1 MPVNPVAT
9 LPAASRTVAVIVW
22 AVPAV
27 TLAGSVVSASVVA
40 APGVT
45 WIVAVL
51 VFPEAVAVTVWL
63 GTAFSARPVN
73 AFWPATSAAAAGSV
87 APASDEVNDTDAV
100 DPVARLSYAS

>member
-1 MPVNPVAT
+1 MDMD
-9 LPAASRTVAVIVW
+9 
-22 AVPAV
+22 
-27 TLAGSVVSASVVA
+27 
-40 APGVT
+40 APGLT
-45 WIVAVL
+45 EILSKYALDPPWIVAVL